1 MLFYSVAISEFLIY
15 NFTKKNVGALK
26 THIHTHTHTHTQTK
40 QYNLIFARWQIVP
53 QGSLA
58 HTS

>member
-26 THIHTHTHTHTQTK
+26 THIHTHTQTK